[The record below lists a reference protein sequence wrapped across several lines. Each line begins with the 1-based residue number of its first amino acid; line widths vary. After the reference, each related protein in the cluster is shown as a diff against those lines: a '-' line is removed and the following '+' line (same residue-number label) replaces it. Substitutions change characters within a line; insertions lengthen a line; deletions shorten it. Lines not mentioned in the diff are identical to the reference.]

1 MSRIV
6 QMTLKTLAPRRAVP
20 GMSVLDT
27 SVTKLRVNPF
37 DLDLLF
43 HVNNGIYLQMAD
55 VARWDFIADLGGIS
69 KMRAKRWYPVVA
81 AASIK
86 YKKSLQL
93 GQRVTI
99 TTRVLGWDE
108 RVFYIEQVFTSGDT
122 LHATAW
128 IAGRFLAVGGKR
140 IPAPEVVELL
150 SNGTVPP
157 SPELP
162 PELAA
167 WAKAVDV
174 SPR

>member
-1 MSRIV
+1 MSRV
-6 QMTLKTLAPRRAVP
+6 LQMTAKTLLPRRAVP
-20 GMSVLDT
+20 GKSVLDPSIT
-27 SVTKLRVNPF
+27 TLRVNPF

-43 HVNNGIYLQMAD
+43 HVNNGVYLQMAD
-55 VARWDFIADLGGIS
+55 VARWDLIADLGGIS
-69 KMRAKRWYPVVA
+69 KMRHQRWYPVVA
-81 AASIK
+81 AASVK

-93 GQRVTI
+93 GQQVTI

-108 RVFYIEQVFTSGDT
+108 RVCYLEQVFTSGET

-128 IAGRFLAVGGKR
+128 IAGRFLKVGGAR

-150 SNGTVPP
+150 SNGPVPP

-162 PELAA
+162 PEIAA

-174 SPR
+174 APR